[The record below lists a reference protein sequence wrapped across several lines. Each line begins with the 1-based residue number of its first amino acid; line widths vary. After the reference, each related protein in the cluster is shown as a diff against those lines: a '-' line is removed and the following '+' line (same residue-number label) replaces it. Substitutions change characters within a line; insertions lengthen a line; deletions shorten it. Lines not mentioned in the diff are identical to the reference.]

1 MIKFKVG
8 PIQKPKLPN
17 PYVIMRSHANS
28 MKVGE
33 FFEIVG
39 ISGKSDVLNVRSTL
53 AYFSKKD
60 GFKVKT
66 KVFGSKMTVEKIA
79 N

>member
-1 MIKFKVG
+1 
-8 PIQKPKLPN
+8 
-17 PYVIMRSHANS
+17 

-39 ISGKSDVLNVRSTL
+39 ISGKYDANNLRSTL
-53 AYFSKKD
+53 TYFSKKD